1 MKFVRRKPKVFQ
13 SIQYTGENKEEILN
27 FMGSDKLPIP
37 FIVPFI
43 NNYLVKDKEGNM
55 EVMDEEE
62 FKKEFESC

>member
-1 MKFVRRKPKVFQ
+1 MKFVRRKPAVFQ
-13 SIQYTGENKEEILN
+13 AIQYTGENKEAILS

-37 FIVPFI
+37 FID
-43 NNYLVKDKEGNM
+43 NYLIKDKDGNM

>member
-13 SIQYTGENKEEILN
+13 SIQYTGENKEEILS
-27 FMGSDKLPIP
+27 FMGGDKLPIP

-43 NNYLVKDKEGNM
+43 NNYLVKDEEGNM
-55 EVMDEEE
+55 DVMDEEE